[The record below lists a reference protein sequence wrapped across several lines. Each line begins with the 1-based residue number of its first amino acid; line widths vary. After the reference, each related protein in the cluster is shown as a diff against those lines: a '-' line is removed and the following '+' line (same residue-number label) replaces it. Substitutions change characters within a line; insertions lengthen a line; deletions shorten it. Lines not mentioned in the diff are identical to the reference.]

1 MSKAKT
7 LTISVNPTDNNGQFS
22 TVTSQFASFTSANTW
37 ADVSAGSGTNV
48 TIIASN
54 TEAEDLDP
62 ASTFS
67 NQIFVAQYNGTRDNF
82 IITRGLCIIDVSNI
96 NRNTDFLPKS
106 INLPFGITKA

>member
-22 TVTSQFASFTSANTW
+22 SVTSQFASFSSANTW

-48 TIIASN
+48 TIVNVN

-62 ASTFS
+62 ANTFS

-82 IITRGLCIIDVSNI
+82 ILTRGACVIVNA
-96 NRNTDFLPKS
+96 LPAAAYPGYK
-106 INLPFGITKA
+106 N